1 LSQREISVS
10 RDQERLRLD
19 RFLVCQG
26 ISASRSRLKRMIED
40 GAVLVN
46 GSRRPPGY
54 LVKPGDR
61 IAILDL
67 PDSER
72 PSVAAEDIPL
82 QVVYED
88 EYLLVVDKPAGMVVH
103 PAPGNYRGTLVN
115 ALLGRSQKLSGMAGP
130 ERPGILHR
138 LDKDTSGLLL
148 VAKQDEAHR
157 LLAAQLMS
165 RRMTRTYR
173 AVVWGRLEG
182 QGSISAPLG
191 RSPFDRQRMGV
202 SVLRGRPAVSH
213 YRVLENFGRM
223 AALVEVNL
231 ETGRT
236 HQIRVHLEHLGH
248 PVLGDPTYDRGQR
261 EIIRKLN
268 PEERHLMQDIGQ
280 SLKRQALHAWR
291 LAFVHPAT
299 KRPMEFHSL
308 LPADIESILDKLRGF
323 SIDKKYE

>member
-1 LSQREISVS
+1 MSQRVIVVS
-10 RDQERLRLD
+10 QDQQRIRLD

-26 ISASRSRLKRMIED
+26 IASSRSRLQRLIAE
-40 GAVLVN
+40 GAVLVD
-46 GSRRPPGY
+46 GMRRPPGY
-54 LVKPGDR
+54 LVKPGDH
-61 IAILDL
+61 IEILEL
-67 PDSER
+67 PSTER
-72 PSVAAEDIPL
+72 PTAAAEDIPL

-88 EYLLVVDKPAGMVVH
+88 EYLMVIDKPAGMVVH

-115 ALLGRSQKLSGMAGP
+115 ALLGRRQKLSGLAGP

-165 RRMTRTYR
+165 RRMTRTYQ

-202 SVLRGRPAVSH
+202 SPLRGRPAVSH
-213 YRVLENFGRM
+213 YRVLENFGRV
-223 AALVEVNL
+223 ATLVEVNL

-236 HQIRVHLEHLGH
+236 HQIRVHFEHLGH
-248 PVLGDPTYDRGQR
+248 PVAGDPTYNRGLR
-261 EIIRKLN
+261 EIQRKLG
-268 PEERHLMQDIGQ
+268 PRAKQLMEDIAQG
-280 SLKRQALHAWR
+280 LKRQALHAWR
-291 LAFVHPAT
+291 LMFIHPAT
-299 KRPMEFHSL
+299 KEKVEFRSA
-308 LPADIESILDKLRGF
+308 LPADIETILERLRGI
-323 SIDKKYE
+323 SIDK